1 MPLLIEDKKCQIMS
15 QFESL
20 LKHRVQYICVQE
32 RTIAITFYI
41 VTLLL
46 LPLPML
52 VQLLFLLLSSH
63 SYCS

>member
-1 MPLLIEDKKCQIMS
+1 MPLLTEDKKCRIMS
-15 QFESL
+15 QFESF
-20 LKHRVQYICVQE
+20 LKHRVQNICIQQ

-52 VQLLFLLLSSH
+52 IQLLFLLLSSH